1 MVTYTWESTP
11 SNEKSVYDNLPRLGF
26 PQEWFTEMLLF
37 ALQIAYG
44 IQKGNIIKVVHS
56 ST

>member
-11 SNEKSVYDNLPRLGF
+11 SNEKSVYDNSPRLGF

-44 IQKGNIIKVVHS
+44 IQKGNIIRVVHS